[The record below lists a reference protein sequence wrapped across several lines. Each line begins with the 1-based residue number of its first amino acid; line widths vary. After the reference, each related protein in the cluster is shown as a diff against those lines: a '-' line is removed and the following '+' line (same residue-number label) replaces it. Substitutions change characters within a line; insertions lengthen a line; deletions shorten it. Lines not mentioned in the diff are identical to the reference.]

1 MPPGA
6 PLRHPRDAA
15 KLREQYMSNLLLEA
29 ANNQKNLNSNR
40 IYKLTG
46 QSPAVLPDT
55 RSTTEKAAD
64 LEGSKLN
71 LRMKLSTVSDGTIA
85 SQIVAE
91 LSPEQIRFAL
101 DKWNTISEDMKRQYA
116 QGVPSSVFIAY
127 LNRLIQKS
135 QEAEQVQQGLQ
146 QNVGEAIIMSN
157 VQLLYGLPRGQI
169 WSVLKG
175 AIGRVERQFDLD
187 LAETKTKIG
196 QQEQLVPSE
205 EDLQMINGLPG
216 DIQMDIKNRLNDI
229 YEDFPTPE
237 DLANAVGQLNVG
249 MANRDKQYTMNELR
263 NLDLLVTVP
272 DSTRINVRAIKELIA
287 HANMPRM
294 PAGVV
299 DEPQEPP
306 LDLPAV
312 PTAAE
317 RIPFAPLD
325 RAQWN
330 TLRTKKDKADY
341 LNNVFEFAPYVALE
355 YTKVGRGG
363 SRTTTQVFKGPRP
376 LNPDNYTRDQLT
388 EMYESSVPL
397 IEGLTK
403 GQAPTGAGMVG
414 YGLKLQKKHPRQISH
429 LVDKPM
435 EKPKPYTQF
444 GRYFVNKHR
453 LHEND
458 ILAFRSP
465 SGGNIQAMPT
475 ERVSPQLAHVM
486 RVLVGKGLPT
496 YEDINRLSQE
506 DKRKLSNICN
516 KSHVE
521 SPAVPNMKGEGQ
533 AEEDRFN
540 ILRGEITA
548 GNDSPKIA
556 KEFKAMLLKFMA
568 EGRVPRQ
575 QGNAILHE
583 MLSLGV

>member
-1 MPPGA
+1 MPAGA

-15 KLREQYMSNLLLEA
+15 KFREQYMSNLLLEA
-29 ANNQKNLNSNR
+29 ANNQKNLNANR
-40 IYKLTG
+40 VFKLTG
-46 QSPAVLPDT
+46 QSPTPLVDT
-55 RSTTEKAAD
+55 RSTTERAAD
-64 LEGSKLN
+64 LEGSKLS
-71 LRMKLSTVSDGTIA
+71 LRVKLTTVSDGVIA

-135 QEAEQVQQGLQ
+135 QEALEVQQGLQ
-146 QNVGEAIIMSN
+146 QSVGEAIIMSN

-169 WSVLKG
+169 WSVLKSTV
-175 AIGRVERQFDLD
+175 GRVEKQFGLD
-187 LAETKTKIG
+187 LAETKTKID
-196 QQEQLVPSE
+196 QQGQLVPSE
-205 EDLQMINGLPG
+205 EDLQMINGLPQ
-216 DIQMDIKNRLNDI
+216 DIQMDIKQRLNDI
-229 YEDFPTPE
+229 YQNFPTPE
-237 DLANAVGQLNVG
+237 DLANAVGQMNVG
-249 MANRDKQYTMNELR
+249 MANRDRQYTMNELR
-263 NLDLLVTVP
+263 SLDQLVTVP
-272 DSTRINVRAIKELIA
+272 DSTVANVRTIRQLIE
-287 HANMPRM
+287 HANMPRT
-294 PAGVV
+294 PVGII

-306 LDLPAV
+306 DFGLPAV
-312 PTAAE
+312 PTADQ
-317 RIPFAPLD
+317 RIAFAPLD
-325 RAQWN
+325 SAQFDA
-330 TLRTKKDKADY
+330 LRTKKDKADY
-341 LNNVFEFAPYVALE
+341 LNKVFEFAPYIGLH
-355 YTKVGRGG
+355 YTRRGRL
-363 SRTTTQVFKGPRP
+363 TQLFKGTRP
-376 LNPDNYTRDQLT
+376 INPDNYTKDQLT
-388 EMYESSVPL
+388 EMYASSVPL
-397 IEGLTK
+397 INGLT
-403 GQAPTGAGMVG
+403 GGTTGAGMVG
-414 YGLKLQKKHPRQISH
+414 YGLRPQKTHVRQISH

-453 LHEND
+453 LHAND

-465 SGGNIQAMPT
+465 SGGNIAALPT
-475 ERVSPQLAHVM
+475 ERVSPHLAHVM

-496 YEDINRLSQE
+496 YEEIHRLSQE
-506 DKRKLSNICN
+506 DKMKLSNICN

-556 KEFKAMLLKFMA
+556 KEFKTMLLKFMA

-575 QGNAILHE
+575 QGNSILHE
-583 MLSLGV
+583 MLSLGI

>member
-1 MPPGA
+1 MPAGA

-15 KLREQYMSNLLLEA
+15 KFREQYMSNLLLEIS
-29 ANNQKNLNSNR
+29 NNQKNLNANR

-46 QSPAVLPDT
+46 QSPSPLPDT

-64 LEGSKLN
+64 LEGLKLN
-71 LRMKLSTVSDGTIA
+71 LRVKLSTVSDGTIA

-101 DKWNTISEDMKRQYA
+101 DKWNTIAEDMKRQYA
-116 QGVPSSVFIAY
+116 QGVPTSVFIAY
-127 LNRLIQKS
+127 LNRLIQKT
-135 QEAEQVQQGLQ
+135 QQAEQVQLGLQ

-175 AIGRVERQFDLD
+175 AIGRVERQFDLE
-187 LAETKTKIG
+187 LAETKEKIS
-196 QQEQLVPSE
+196 QQEQLVPSD
-205 EDLQMINGLPG
+205 EDLQMVNGLPA
-216 DIQMDIKNRLNDI
+216 DIQMDVKQRLNDI
-229 YEDFPTPE
+229 YENFPTPE
-237 DLANAVGQLNVG
+237 DLANAVGQLNLG
-249 MANRDKQYTMNELR
+249 MANRDRQYTMNELR
-263 NLDLLVTVP
+263 SLDQLVTVP
-272 DSTRINVRAIKELIA
+272 DSTKENVRAIRELIN
-287 HANMPRM
+287 HANMPRV
-294 PAGVV
+294 PAGLIN
-299 DEPQEPP
+299 EPQEPP
-306 LDLPAV
+306 LDFPAV

-317 RIPFAPLD
+317 RAAAAGFTPID
-325 RAQWN
+325 RAAWN
-330 TLRTKKDKADY
+330 ALGSKARKAEY
-341 LNNVFEFAPYVALE
+341 LNSVYDAFPYIGLKFTSKSGTDTTRFKSPSALKPAT
-355 YTKVGRGG
+355 YTTAQMNEMFDNSISDIQTLQTTGTGMKMRGRGL
-363 SRTTTQVFKGPRP
+363 KPKPR
-376 LNPDNYTRDQLT
+376 
-388 EMYESSVPL
+388 E
-397 IEGLTK
+397 
-403 GQAPTGAGMVG
+403 
-414 YGLKLQKKHPRQISH
+414 ISH

-453 LHEND
+453 LHAND

-465 SGGNIQAMPT
+465 SGGNIIAMPT

-486 RVLVGKGLPT
+486 RILVGKGLPT

-516 KSHVE
+516 KAHVE

>member
-1 MPPGA
+1 MPAGA

-15 KLREQYMSNLLLEA
+15 KLREQYMSNLLLEIS
-29 ANNQKNLNSNR
+29 NNQKNLNANR

-46 QSPAVLPDT
+46 QSPSPLPDT

-64 LEGSKLN
+64 LEGLKLN

-116 QGVPSSVFIAY
+116 QGVPTSVFIAY
-127 LNRLIQKS
+127 LNRLIQKT
-135 QEAEQVQQGLQ
+135 QQAEQVQTGLQ

-175 AIGRVERQFDLD
+175 AIGRVERQFDLE
-187 LAETKTKIG
+187 LADTKEKIS
-196 QQEQLVPSE
+196 QQEQLVPSD
-205 EDLQMINGLPG
+205 EDLQMVNGLPA
-216 DIQMDIKNRLNDI
+216 DIQMDVKQRLNDI
-229 YEDFPTPE
+229 YENFPTPE
-237 DLANAVGQLNVG
+237 DLANAVGQLNLG
-249 MANRDKQYTMNELR
+249 MANRDRQYTMNELR
-263 NLDLLVTVP
+263 SLDLLVTVP
-272 DSTRINVRAIKELIA
+272 DSTKENVRTIRELIN

-294 PAGVV
+294 AGII

-306 LDLPAV
+306 LDFPAV

-317 RIPFAPLD
+317 RAAAAGFTPID
-325 RAQWN
+325 RAEWN
-330 TLRTKKDKADY
+330 ALGSKARKAAYLNSVYDAFPYIGLKFTSKSGTDVTRFKSPSALKPATYTTAQMNEMFDNSISDIQTLRT
-341 LNNVFEFAPYVALE
+341 PSPSPPRGSGM
-355 YTKVGRGG
+355 VGRGL
-363 SRTTTQVFKGPRP
+363 KPKPR
-376 LNPDNYTRDQLT
+376 
-388 EMYESSVPL
+388 E
-397 IEGLTK
+397 
-403 GQAPTGAGMVG
+403 
-414 YGLKLQKKHPRQISH
+414 ISH

-453 LHEND
+453 LHAND

-465 SGGNIQAMPT
+465 SGGNIIAMPT

-486 RVLVGKGLPT
+486 RILVGKGLPT
-496 YEDINRLSQE
+496 YEDINHLSHE
-506 DKRKLSNICN
+506 DKKKLSNICN
-516 KSHVE
+516 KAHVE

>member
-15 KLREQYMSNLLLEA
+15 KFHEQYMSNLLLQA
-29 ANNQKNLNSNR
+29 ANNQANLNANR

-46 QSPAVLPDT
+46 QSPSPLPDT
-55 RSTTEKAAD
+55 RSTTEKALD
-64 LEGSKLN
+64 IEGSKLN

-85 SQIVAE
+85 SQIVSE
-91 LSPEQIRFAL
+91 LSPEQVKFAL
-101 DKWNTISEDMKRQYA
+101 DKWNTIAEDMKRQYA
-116 QGVPSSVFIAY
+116 QGVPTSVFIAY

-135 QEAEQVQQGLQ
+135 QDAEQVQLGLQ
-146 QNVGEAIIMSN
+146 QNIGEAIIMSN

-175 AIGRVERQFDLD
+175 AIGRVEKQFGLD
-187 LAETKTKIG
+187 LTTLREKITD
-196 QQEQLVPSE
+196 QEKLVPSE
-205 EDLQMINGLPG
+205 EDLQTINQLP
-216 DIQMDIKNRLNDI
+216 DNVQMDIKQRLDDI
-229 YEDFPTPE
+229 YQDFPMPE
-237 DLANAVGQLNVG
+237 DLANAVGQLNMG
-249 MANRDKQYTMNELR
+249 MANRDKQYTINELR
-263 NLDLLVTVP
+263 SLEQLVTIP
-272 DSTRINVRAIKELIA
+272 ESTLISVQTIRELIA
-287 HANMPRM
+287 HSGMPREG
-294 PAGVV
+294 PPV

-306 LDLPAV
+306 DFNLPAV
-312 PTAAE
+312 PTAAAQSFVP
-317 RIPFAPLD
+317 ID
-325 RAQWN
+325 RAGWDALKSKREKAAYLDQVFELDPN
-330 TLRTKKDKADY
+330 IGLDFTKVDKA
-341 LNNVFEFAPYVALE
+341 
-355 YTKVGRGG
+355 GRKR
-363 SRTTTQVFKGPRP
+363 STTIFKGTQP
-376 LNPDNYTRDQLT
+376 LKYDNYTKDQLT

-397 IEGLTK
+397 VAGLSGGRYK
-403 GQAPTGAGMVG
+403 GSGMIG
-414 YGLKLQKKHPRQISH
+414 HGLKPQKTHVRQISH

-444 GRYFVNKHR
+444 GRYFINKHR
-453 LHEND
+453 LHAND

-465 SGGNIQAMPT
+465 SGGNIPAMPT
-475 ERVSPQLAHVM
+475 ERVSPHLAHVM

-496 YEDINRLSQE
+496 YEEINRLSQE

-556 KEFKAMLLKFMA
+556 KEFKALLLKFMA

>member
-15 KLREQYMSNLLLEA
+15 KLREQYMSNLLLES

-40 IYKLTG
+40 IFKLTG
-46 QSPAVLPDT
+46 TPPAVLPDT

-71 LRMKLSTVSDGTIA
+71 LRVKLSTVSDGTIA

-175 AIGRVERQFDLD
+175 AISRVERQFDLN
-187 LAETKTKIG
+187 LTETKTKIS
-196 QQEQLVPSE
+196 QQEQLVPSD
-205 EDLQMINGLPG
+205 EDLQMINGLPAN
-216 DIQMDIKNRLNDI
+216 IQMDIKNRLNDI
-229 YEDFPTPE
+229 YQDFPTPE
-237 DLANAVGQLNVG
+237 DLANAVGQLNLG
-249 MANRDKQYTMNELR
+249 MANRDKPYTLTELR

-272 DSTRINVRAIKELIA
+272 DSTRENVRAIKDLLQA
-287 HANMPRM
+287 PMV
-294 PAGVV
+294 PAAGIVN
-299 DEPQEPP
+299 EPQEPP
-306 LDLPAV
+306 DFGLPAV
-312 PTAAE
+312 PTAAQ
-317 RIPFAPLD
+317 RIAFAPID
-325 RAQWN
+325 RAQFDA
-330 TLRTKKDKADY
+330 LRTKKDKADY
-341 LNNVFEFAPYVALE
+341 LNAVFEFAPYVALE
-355 YTKVGRGG
+355 YTRVGRGG

-376 LNPDNYTRDQLT
+376 LNPDSYTREQLT
-388 EMYESSVPL
+388 EMYSSSVPL
-397 IEGLTK
+397 IEGLTS
-403 GQAPTGAGMVG
+403 GATTGAGMVG
-414 YGLKLQKKHPRQISH
+414 YGLKPKIKPRQISH

-465 SGGNIQAMPT
+465 SGGNIPAMPT

-486 RVLVGKGLPT
+486 RILVGKGLPT
-496 YEDINRLSQE
+496 YEDIFGLSQE
-506 DKRKLSNICN
+506 DKKKLSNICN
-516 KSHVE
+516 KAHVE